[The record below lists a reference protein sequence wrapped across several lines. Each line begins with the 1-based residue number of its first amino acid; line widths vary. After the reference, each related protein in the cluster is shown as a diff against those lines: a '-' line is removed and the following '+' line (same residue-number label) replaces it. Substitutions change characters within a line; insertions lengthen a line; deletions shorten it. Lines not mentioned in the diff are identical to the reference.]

1 MTVQEFS
8 TGWDVLWDNIAS
20 NQGPGLNEYEK
31 SIFLTK
37 AQSQLVKEY
46 FNKRTDG
53 FGGGFDG
60 SEKRQYD
67 FSNLIRT
74 SNLFNINTF
83 KERITSDEKLD
94 KRSLVYLFPSDYF
107 LAVNEIIS
115 DGRNQF
121 SVIPL
126 EYSEYQRLM
135 LKPYSY
141 PVRKGAWRLFTDRK
155 NCNYCREYIKTLTED
170 AEELETPIDYT
181 ILTTWA
187 DQKRNLSLHIEVGN
201 PGFISV
207 PSEYGSPENITFS
220 WTPEEETYTVDINI
234 TIATKWNSN
243 NKTYNIFL
251 GIECPYS
258 DVLENYL
265 DDEGAIK
272 CLQSFFKY
280 LKEEDA
286 LDDNS
291 ESAAAAKHLDGM
303 VMCSAPSKFTNFQH
317 VELDDQNN
325 VIGKGKTFT
334 TEIIQLPIAEVIG
347 KFNCRCNV
355 EYQLRYVR
363 TLKPIILVNLADDYG
378 EGVSINGLQHQTEC
392 ELPEELHQEILERA
406 VTLAKISWQGSTSTL
421 AANAKQDNNQ

>member
-60 SEKRQYD
+60 SEKRQYE

-170 AEELETPIDYT
+170 VEELETPIDYT

-187 DQKRNLSLHIEVGN
+187 DQKRNLSLHIEVGDIDIEN
-201 PGFISV
+201 I
-207 PSEYGSPENITFS
+207 PSKYGSPDYMDYY
-220 WTPEEETYTVDINI
+220 WTPEGESQDFEVRII
-234 TIATKWNSN
+234 AATKWNQDIT
-243 NKTYNIFL
+243 TYNIFL
-251 GIECPYS
+251 GIDCDNS
-258 DVLENYL
+258 TTLKNYL
-265 DDEGAIK
+265 DDEGAVK

-280 LKEEDA
+280 LK
-286 LDDNS
+286 DDDLLQNDT
-291 ESAAAAKHLDGM
+291 EYCAAARHLDGM
-303 VMCSAPSKFTNFQH
+303 VMCSAPSKFTSFQDVIH
-317 VELDDQNN
+317 NEDDT
-325 VIGKGKTFT
+325 VSRGKTLT
-334 TEIIQLPIAEVIG
+334 TKVIQLPVAEIIG
-347 KFNCRCNV
+347 KFSCRCNV

-363 TLKPIILVNLADDYG
+363 TLKPIILVDLANDYG

-421 AANAKQDNNQ
+421 AANTKQDNNQ